1 MKMKEVNELELSLQ
15 VFFSISRLYT
25 EKGHYYQNVLST
37 SSAYKNIMKN
47 NVDLEVSFNYW
58 NISKEKTL
66 KEPKKALFSNSRRL
80 LHDKSH
86 CQVKMD

>member
-1 MKMKEVNELELSLQ
+1 MNFHYKL
-15 VFFSISRLYT
+15 FFSISRLYA